1 MTSQAVL
8 RAMRTEDMPKI
19 EDIVRRTW
27 NYDGLVSPR
36 TAELLARIDACNC
49 LSRRTFMRVADI
61 DGDVAGLIVVN
72 DRRNPRRD
80 LRLTFRQIASYAAL
94 ATSRDGRE
102 GLAMFHEYMRTD
114 RELSRDA
121 RTQGMSYD
129 GEIVLFI
136 VNDRYRGH
144 GVGRRLFDAALEHMD
159 DAGIGDFFLYT
170 DTTCDF
176 GFYDHRGLTR
186 RCERHASYTLAG
198 KRFDEDMYIYDGII
212 GRLKS

>member
-8 RAMRTEDMPKI
+8 RAMRAEDMPKI

-27 NYDGLVSPR
+27 SYDGLVSPR
-36 TAELLARIDACNC
+36 NAGLLARVDACNC

-80 LRLTFRQIASYAAL
+80 FRLAIRQIASYAAL
-94 ATSRDGRE
+94 AASRDGRQ

-114 RELSRDA
+114 RALSRDA
-121 RTQGMSYD
+121 ESQGMRYD
-129 GEIVLFI
+129 GEVVLFI
-136 VNDRYRGH
+136 VNDRYRGR
-144 GVGRRLFDAALEHMD
+144 GVGRMLFDAALEHMRST
-159 DAGIGDFFLYT
+159 GIEDFFLYT

-176 GFYDHRGLTR
+176 GFYDHRGLSR
-186 RCERHASYTLAG
+186 RCERRASYTLAG
-198 KRFDEDMYIYDGII
+198 RRFDEDMYIYDGVI
-212 GRLKS
+212 GRLQ